1 MVAFVEPPAFGDCF
15 IGDFVDPLVDVRDIV
30 DVRLALLG
38 DLGCV
43 AVVLGVVVV
52 GDFLVITGF
61 SRIPFVEL
69 GVVFLLIVIVVSM
82 ISLRIPLELRVLL
95 LPSLTRG
102 PITRVLSKLNDENSL
117 GNVSL
122 SKLSISSN
130 SSPNRLPLE
139 ENVFGLEW
147 ELRMFEE
154 VLCLVVITVR
164 RVVVTGFAPPAKRLI
179 VVGVCCVF
187 VIVVVLL
194 VAVLIGFNG

>member
-1 MVAFVEPPAFGDCF
+1 MAFVEPPAFGDCF

-52 GDFLVITGF
+52 GDFFVITGF

-130 SSPNRLPLE
+130 SSPNKLPLE
-139 ENVFGLEW
+139 ENVFGCEW
-147 ELRMFEE
+147 ELRIFDEV

-164 RVVVTGFAPPAKRLI
+164 RVVLTGFAPPAKRLI

-194 VAVLIGFNG
+194 VAVVIGFNG